1 MRVEHIAV
9 LKSIRNAISIM
20 IKDTSYTDEDI
31 QNLLEAIADGIG
43 SVLSAYK
50 MEIKVK
56 EVLNGE

>member
-9 LKSIRNAISIM
+9 LKAIKHAMSIM

-31 QNLLEAIADGIG
+31 QNLLEAMHDGIG

-50 MEIKVK
+50 MESKVR